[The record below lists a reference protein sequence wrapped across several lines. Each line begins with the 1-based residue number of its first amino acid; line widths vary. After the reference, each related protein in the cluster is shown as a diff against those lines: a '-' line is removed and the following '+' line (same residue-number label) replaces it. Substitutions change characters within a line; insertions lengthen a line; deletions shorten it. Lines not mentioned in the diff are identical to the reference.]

1 MMQAAQPLT
10 RLPNA
15 GRLAEVSQ
23 LVSKYLRGDCVVR
36 IEHTPR
42 VVDRHVRWQQWGQT
56 FYAIRDAGPVI
67 DAIVACRARYPTR
80 TIRVCAERLRP
91 QSRLVF
97 WV

>member
-1 MMQAAQPLT
+1 MQAVQPLT
-10 RLPNA
+10 QLPIA
-15 GRLAEVSQ
+15 GRLAEVKQ
-23 LVSKYLRGDCVVR
+23 LVSKYLCGDCVVR

-56 FYAIRDAGPVI
+56 FFAIKDADPVI
-67 DAIVACRARYPTR
+67 DAIVAARARYPTH
-80 TIRVCAERLRP
+80 TIRLCAERLQP